1 MVSAITKDVMVPR
14 RCIALFFLAS
24 LSLGAAPAKAVP
36 SLINGGFEDPAI
48 TDQLC
53 TQFPSP
59 PCYALLNESGVPGWD
74 TTATDKK
81 IEIWTNGF
89 LGVPAYEGSQFAE
102 LNANEVST
110 LFQDVTGIQAG
121 SIVGYEFAH
130 RGRLGDDTLALTITD
145 LGADNI
151 LGGGNDTVL
160 FTNQYTSGNSTW
172 GFYSDPSALTAIGN
186 TMRFA
191 YTSVSAAGGNQ
202 GNGNFLDAVKFGVG
216 VGETP
221 AVPGPLPLFGAS
233 TAFAFS
239 RRLRRRIRQSRP
251 RFH

>member
-1 MVSAITKDVMVPR
+1 M
-14 RCIALFFLAS
+14 
-24 LSLGAAPAKAVP
+24 AAPAKAIP
-36 SLINGGFEDPAI
+36 FLTNGGFENPAI
-48 TDQLC
+48 TNELC
-53 TQFPSP
+53 TQFSLPQ
-59 PCYALLNESGVPGWD
+59 CYALLNESDVPGWD
-74 TTATDKK
+74 TTANDNK

-110 LFQDVTGIQAG
+110 LFQDVIGIQAG

-130 RGRLGDDTLALTITD
+130 RGRLGDDTMALTITD

-160 FTNQYTSGNSTW
+160 FTNQYTTGNSAW

-191 YTSVSAAGGNQ
+191 YASVSAAGGNQ

-216 VGETP
+216 VGVGVGGTP
-221 AVPGPLPLFGAS
+221 VPGPLPLFGAGM
-233 TAFAFS
+233 AFAFS